1 MAKGKKT
8 IKTKPPSRAAAKPSS
23 KPRPGAAQ
31 LNRPAIRIVMMPR
44 DTNPV
49 GSIFGGHILS
59 LIDLAAGQH
68 ARSVAP
74 KTYLTKV
81 IREVEFIAPVF
92 VGDSVSFN
100 TETIAMGRSSITI
113 KVDVEATRGLDL
125 LKTIH
130 VTSAEVVMV
139 AVDRQLRPTAIL
151 GSAASKHSAVTAAN
165 SVRRAA
171 RK

>member
-1 MAKGKKT
+1 
-8 IKTKPPSRAAAKPSS
+8 
-23 KPRPGAAQ
+23 
-31 LNRPAIRIVMMPR
+31 MPR

-74 KTYLTKV
+74 RRYLTKV

-92 VGDSVSFN
+92 VGDSVSFYTK
-100 TETIAMGRSSITI
+100 TERVGRTSIAVR
-113 KVDVEATRGLDL
+113 VDVEATRGVDL
-125 LKTIH
+125 LTTIH

-139 AVDRQLRPTAIL
+139 AVVPRPALIEV
-151 GSAASKHSAVTAAN
+151 AARVMETAAF
-165 SVRRAA
+165 VRVST
-171 RK
+171 

>member
-1 MAKGKKT
+1 MKKSVNKRVST
-8 IKTKPPSRAAAKPSS
+8 AQTT
-23 KPRPGAAQ
+23 RPT
-31 LNRPAIRIVMMPR
+31 LNEPAIRIVMMPR

-74 KTYLTKV
+74 RRYLTKV

-92 VGDSVSFN
+92 VGDSVSFYTK
-100 TETIAMGRSSITI
+100 TERIGRTSIAVR
-113 KVDVEATRGLDL
+113 VDVEATRGVDL
-125 LKTIH
+125 LTTIH

-139 AVDRQLRPTAIL
+139 AVDEKLKPIPIKR
-151 GSAASKHSAVTAAN
+151 
-165 SVRRAA
+165 
-171 RK
+171 